1 MRLSINFRSSRKS
14 VGITT
19 QFNDSEKKDFWR
31 IGVKKRGIRKVRT
44 QQRLTPKQAALKNSE
59 NGLFTDSTIR

>member
-1 MRLSINFRSSRKS
+1 M
-14 VGITT
+14 GITT

-44 QQRLTPKQAALKNSE
+44 QQGLTPKQAALKNSE